1 MVSGKLFYNIK
12 YLVLVIDC
20 FLSWR
25 DHIDHISSK
34 ISKSVNII
42 AKLKRHLTT
51 QSLVSIYYALVR
63 LHSVGVIYFEAPVS
77 QLVKLQN
84 KVVRDIKNVPLRDHI
99 TPHYVNLGL
108 IKLPDIIKLNT
119 C

>member
-63 LHSVGVIYFEAPVS
+63 LHSVGVIYLRSSSITIGKA
-77 QLVKLQN
+77 KQN
-84 KVVRDIKNVPLRDHI
+84 KVVRDINNFPLRDHI

-108 IKLPDIIKLNT
+108 IKLPDIVKLNT
-119 C
+119 

>member
-20 FLSWR
+20 FLSLR

-63 LHSVGVIYFEAPVS
+63 LHSVGVIY
-77 QLVKLQN
+77 
-84 KVVRDIKNVPLRDHI
+84 LRSSSI
-99 TPHYVNLGL
+99 TIGKATKQSCKRY
-108 IKLPDIIKLNT
+108 
-119 C
+119 